1 MRIQVERL
9 KHHADVPAHCVDIGV
24 AIHHIDAV
32 DANHSAARFLEAI
45 AAAQERTLAGAGGT
59 PMMKTSSCGLTA
71 RSIPRSTSTGPNLLR
86 RPRMSRIGVVTTA
99 TRQFSRRRAAES
111 LEFFSCTQAYAR
123 SDRGPA
129 CRGRRIP
136 DTPSPLRSRELVSLR
151 TISRV
156 ISRSCHRA

>member
-59 PMMKTSSCGLTA
+59 
-71 RSIPRSTSTGPNLLR
+71 NDEDELLR
-86 RPRMSRIGVVTTA
+86 FDGKIDPTKHLDRAEPFAQA
-99 TRQFSRRRAAES
+99 TDVK
-111 LEFFSCTQAYAR
+111 
-123 SDRGPA
+123 DRG
-129 CRGRRIP
+129 GHH
-136 DTPSPLRSRELVSLR
+136 
-151 TISRV
+151 
-156 ISRSCHRA
+156 CHSSIFQAS

>member
-59 PMMKTSSCGLTA
+59 NDEDELLRFDGKIDPT
-71 RSIPRSTSTGPNLLR
+71 RSTSTGPNLLR

-111 LEFFSCTQAYAR
+111 LECFSCTQAYAR
-123 SDRGPA
+123 SDRSPA
-129 CRGRRIP
+129 CRGRRSP

-151 TISRV
+151 TISRA